1 MDIPV
6 RSAAPSPLDGA
17 PLASVNEDSI
27 RALVHG
33 FYDTVQKDALIGPI
47 FAREVAHGRWP
58 AHLEKMCA
66 FWSSL
71 LLKTRRYD
79 GRPLRPHL
87 RIPELSD
94 EHFKRWLSLFRATA
108 EKVFD
113 QEDAKAV
120 TALAGRIA
128 QSFRLSIAF
137 HRGED
142 TTRLVPLSASP
153 STENLQ

>member
-17 PLASVNEDSI
+17 RLASVNEDTI

-33 FYDTVQKDALIGPI
+33 FYDSVLQDPVIGPI
-47 FAREVAHGRWP
+47 FAREVAPDHWP
-58 AHLEKMCA
+58 VHLDKMCS

-71 LLKTRRYD
+71 LLKTRRYQ
-79 GRPLRPHL
+79 GRPLSPHL

-94 EHFKRWLSLFRATA
+94 EHFRHWLLLFRETA
-108 EKVFD
+108 DRVFD
-113 QEDAKAV
+113 KEDAEIV
-120 TALAGRIA
+120 HMLAARIA

-142 TTRLVPLSASP
+142 TTKLMPLLADPRSEP
-153 STENLQ
+153 RQ

>member
-1 MDIPV
+1 MSIPV
-6 RSAAPSPLDGA
+6 RSAEPSPLDGA
-17 PLASVNEDSI
+17 RLDSVNEDSI

-33 FYDTVQKDALIGPI
+33 FYEGVLKDAMIGPI
-47 FAREVAHGRWP
+47 FAREVAGDQWP

-71 LLKTRRYD
+71 LLKTRRYQ

-87 RIPELSD
+87 QIPELSD
-94 EHFKRWLSLFRATA
+94 AHFRQWLSLFGETA
-108 EKVFD
+108 RRVFND
-113 QEDAKAV
+113 EDAVAV
-120 TALAGRIA
+120 TAVATKIA

-142 TTRLVPLSASP
+142 TTKLKPL
-153 STENLQ
+153 TESMQ